1 MRLTVLVT
9 LIVLFE
15 LSNPVLDGG
24 VKSSAYALDGPAF
37 APASGY
43 GQDLI
48 RLAQAESAPE
58 ETPEKPAWTEYF
70 FDDFDGDGL
79 GKEWE
84 VGNENP
90 DHYIVEDGAL
100 LILSTDVG
108 SLQAETLENLF
119 RLKKALPKG
128 DWLVTVKFKIDFA
141 TEVEKLSVGLYQD
154 KDNWIAANV
163 YSQRHSNIALSVQ
176 KMANAKATTFSR
188 WLVYRNKDWNADRA
202 KSLSQPQL
210 LRIRKQGRSYLVSA
224 KWGDQENWA
233 ELQKV
238 TSLRAKGNLVLGL
251 MQYKAAPGETTLT
264 IDSVKIEVPQGSG
277 PGSPRSPSRVPR

>member
-15 LSNPVLDGG
+15 LSNPVFGDR
-24 VKSSAYALDGPAF
+24 VKSSAYAFDGPAS
-37 APASGY
+37 APGFGY

-48 RLAQAESAPE
+48 RLAQAEAAPE
-58 ETPEKPAWTEYF
+58 ETPVEPAWTEYF

-84 VGNENP
+84 VENENP

-100 LILSTDVG
+100 LIVSTDVG

-141 TEVEKLSVGLYQD
+141 TEVEKMSVGLYQD

-163 YSQRHSNIALSVQ
+163 YSQRHSNIVLSVQ
-176 KMANAKATTFSR
+176 KMAKAKETSFWQ
-188 WLVYRNKDWNADRA
+188 WLVYRNQDWNADRA

-251 MQYKAAPGETTLT
+251 MQYKAAQGETTLT
-264 IDSVKIEVPQGSG
+264 IDSVKIEVPPGNGS
-277 PGSPRSPSRVPR
+277 GSPRPPSRVPR

>member
-9 LIVLFE
+9 FIVLFE
-15 LSNPVLDGG
+15 FSNPVLDGG
-24 VKSSAYALDGPAF
+24 VKSSAYALDGPAS
-37 APASGY
+37 APGSGY

-48 RLAQAESAPE
+48 RLAQAEAAPE
-58 ETPEKPAWTEYF
+58 ETPVEPAWTEYF

-84 VGNENP
+84 VENENP

-100 LILSTDVG
+100 LIVSTDVG

-128 DWLVTVKFKIDFA
+128 DWLVTVKFKIHFA

-163 YSQRHSNIALSVQ
+163 YSQAHGNISLTVQ
-176 KMANAKATTFSR
+176 KMAKAKLTTFHR
-188 WLVYRNKDWNADRA
+188 YLLYRDQRWNADRA

-210 LRIRKQGRSYLVSA
+210 LRFRKQRRSYLVSA

-251 MQYKAAPGETTLT
+251 MQYKAAQGETTLT
-264 IDSVKIEVPQGSG
+264 IDSVKIEVPPGNGSG
-277 PGSPRSPSRVPR
+277 SLRPPSRVPR